1 MVAAYRVHKLIQD
14 LNRNPDDSARFARDP
29 VPFFDAY
36 ELSESERSALT
47 TGTKAALI
55 DIGVHP
61 NLQMKFFRIV
71 NPSSPDQPGIF
82 AVYLQRSD

>member
-1 MVAAYRVHKLIQD
+1 MVAAYRIHKLIQD
-14 LNRNPDDSARFARDP
+14 LNRNPAESAQFVRDP

-36 ELSESERSALT
+36 GLSDSERSALT

-61 NLQMKFFRIV
+61 NLQMKFLRIV
-71 NPSSPDQPGIF
+71 APPSSDQPGILS
-82 AVYLQRSD
+82 VYLQGRD